1 MKIKIKKQFSM
12 TQEDINFLKN
22 LPDNLPDNKLTKKQI
37 DGVNDLYF
45 KYITK
50 NIDNIN
56 MSRPMYEVEKSE
68 KWPSGSRVK
77 HYKAKRMIL
86 DNLMYMNYKEF
97 HSDFDFARY
106 FHASLSLRPMYSKLV
121 YYVFS
126 VS

>member
-1 MKIKIKKQFSM
+1 MNEQFKMSM
-12 TQEDINFLKN
+12 EDINFLKN
-22 LPDNLPDNKLTKKQI
+22 LPDNLPDNHLTKKQI
-37 DGVNDLYF
+37 LGVDQLYF
-45 KYITK
+45 KYIVK
-50 NIDNIN
+50 HIDNIN

-77 HYKAKRMIL
+77 SYEAKRMIL
-86 DNLMYMNYKEF
+86 DNLMYMNYKGF

>member
-50 NIDNIN
+50 NIDNVN
-56 MSRPMYEVEKSE
+56 MARPMYEAEQSE

-77 HYKAKRMIL
+77 HYEAKRMIL
-86 DNLMYMNYKEF
+86 DNLMHMNYKEF
-97 HSDFDFARY
+97 HSDSDFAAY
-106 FHASLSLRPMYSKLV
+106 FYASLSLRQMYSKLV